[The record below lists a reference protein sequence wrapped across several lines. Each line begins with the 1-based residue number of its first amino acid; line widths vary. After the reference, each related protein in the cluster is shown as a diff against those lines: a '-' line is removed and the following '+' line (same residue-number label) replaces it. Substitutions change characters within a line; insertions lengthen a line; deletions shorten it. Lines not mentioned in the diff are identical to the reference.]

1 LSGDYDIIV
10 AGGGVAALT
19 AGLVAARLGRRT
31 LILAGHVLG
40 GNLLS
45 IERIDGY
52 PGFSEGVPGYE
63 LCPIAQAQAIEAG
76 AEIETAELQRIH
88 GRSPAFR
95 LATGAGELG
104 ARAVIIAT
112 GSALK
117 ALGVPGEDRLKGK
130 GVSHCASCDG
140 PLLREATVA
149 VIGGGDSA
157 LQEALTL
164 AQHASRVLILNRGDT
179 LSGQAAYRERVLR
192 ESRIEVRCGTVIE
205 EILGAEA
212 VSGVRLRGGE
222 VVQAAAVFIYIG
234 LEPNSGFLKGCVP
247 LEPSGH
253 IRTDSCMA
261 SAAAGVF
268 AAGSVRAGWA
278 GRAVASAGEGAA
290 AAVAADRY
298 LNQIA

>member
-1 LSGDYDIIV
+1 LSEDYDIVV
-10 AGGGVAALT
+10 AGGGVAALA

-31 LILAGHVLG
+31 RILAGHVLG

-52 PGFSEGVPGYE
+52 PGFPEGVAGYE
-63 LCPIAQAQAIEAG
+63 LCPIAQAQAVEAG
-76 AEIETAELQRIH
+76 AEIDTAELQRID

-95 LATGAGELG
+95 LTTGAGELG
-104 ARAVIIAT
+104 ARAVIVAT

-117 ALGVPGEDRLKGK
+117 ALGIPGEDRLAGR

-140 PLLREATVA
+140 PLLGGATVA

-164 AQHASRVLILNRGDT
+164 AQHASRVLILNRGAT
-179 LSGQAAYRERVLR
+179 LSGQAVYRERAER
-192 ESRIEVRCGTVIE
+192 EGRIQVRCGTVVE
-205 EILGAEA
+205 EILGADA
-212 VSGVRLRGGE
+212 VTGVRLRGGE
-222 VVQAAAVFIYIG
+222 IVEAQAVFIYIG
-234 LEPNSGFLKGCVP
+234 LEPNSAFLEGCVP

-253 IRTDSCMA
+253 IRTDSAMA
-261 SAAAGVF
+261 SASAGVF